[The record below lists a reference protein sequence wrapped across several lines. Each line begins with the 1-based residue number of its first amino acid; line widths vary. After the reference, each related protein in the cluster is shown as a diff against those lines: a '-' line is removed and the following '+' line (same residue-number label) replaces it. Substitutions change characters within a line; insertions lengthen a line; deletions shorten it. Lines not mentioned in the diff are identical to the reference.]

1 MKNCLMISANFPPVG
16 GVGVQRI
23 TKLVKNLPSLGWN
36 PIVITVPTYSR
47 KSTKDY
53 SMMKELPENL
63 EVHRPFYFDYRKIV
77 PGDIAKL
84 FKSWEKK
91 YLFPD
96 KYVIWNHFAFQC
108 IKEITQ
114 KQKIDVAFVN
124 IPPFSGLLLADK
136 IKRTLNLPTIVNFR
150 DPFSF
155 NNYIRLE
162 DREEERRRSVEIEK
176 SVFPQLDRII
186 CVTPYVIKRYGELFP
201 NLKGKFELIP
211 NGYDENDFSEIDTSA
226 PAKASGFSMGYNGS
240 VSSLVPIEPLLN
252 AIYEIYTT
260 HNINITLNI
269 ASQNSQSKFEK
280 KSPECFH
287 AGLVN
292 FKGFLPHRE
301 SLENLATS
309 NVLAI
314 MFANDPATIGA
325 YPGKVFEY
333 FRMNRPILLLNNR
346 VSPLARLIVDKTK
359 SGVAVN
365 IDNQKEIIQ
374 AILNFY
380 ELWKSDKLT
389 HAPDWSE
396 IRKFEYGNLT
406 QKLVE
411 IFEDVR
417 S

>member
-1 MKNCLMISANFPPVG
+1 MKNCLMISANFPPIG

-23 TKLVKNLPSLGWN
+23 TKLVKNLPPLGWN

-63 EVHRPFYFDYRKIV
+63 EVLRPFYFDYRKII

-84 FKSWEKK
+84 FKYWEKK
-91 YLFPD
+91 HLFPD
-96 KYVIWNHFAFQC
+96 KYVIWNHFAVQRM
-108 IKEITQ
+108 KEITQ
-114 KQKIDVAFVN
+114 KRKIEVAFVN

-136 IKRTLNLPTIVNFR
+136 IKRNLNLPTIINFR

-162 DREEERRRSVEIEK
+162 DREEERRRSEEIEK
-176 SVFPQLDRII
+176 SILPQLDKII
-186 CVTPYVIKRYGELFP
+186 CVTPYVVERYGELFP
-201 NLKGKFELIP
+201 NLTETFELIP
-211 NGYDENDFSEIDTSA
+211 NGYDESDFAELDTSP
-226 PAKASGFSMGYNGS
+226 PAKSSGFSIGYNGS
-240 VSSLVPIEPLLN
+240 VSSLVPIESLLT
-252 AIYEIYTT
+252 AIYEIYST
-260 HNINITLNI
+260 HNIKITLNI
-269 ASQNSQSKFEK
+269 ASQNPKSKFEK
-280 KSPECFH
+280 KSPECFD

-301 SLENLATS
+301 SLENLSTS
-309 NVLAI
+309 NILAI

-346 VSPLARLIVDKTK
+346 ISPLARLIVDKTK

-365 IDNQKEIIQ
+365 IDNQTEIVQ

-380 ELWKSDKLT
+380 ELWKKDELNHT
-389 HAPDWSE
+389 PDWSE

-406 QKLVE
+406 QKLVQT
-411 IFEDVR
+411 FENVR
-417 S
+417 L